1 VAGVTAWVGLDL
13 SGQKSSVLGCLGGI
27 DCNHC
32 GGCIVG
38 VMRAVMGVG
47 AVLKCWAQSLR

>member
-13 SGQKSSVLGCLGGI
+13 SGQKSSVLGWLGGI